1 MVFIGVVGIEV
12 VKEKYGLVLIIK
24 LKIYSWKKR
33 KVICIFVVKLVL
45 NLLINWYYWLC
56 KIKIE
61 LRGRNVLKISILL
74 CFM

>member
-1 MVFIGVVGIEV
+1 MVFIGVVGIEE

-45 NLLINWYYWLC
+45 NLLIN
-56 KIKIE
+56 
-61 LRGRNVLKISILL
+61 
-74 CFM
+74 